1 METAAIKNDHL
12 LEGSLE
18 WLHTQT
24 IEWMKEIEFWREEMT
39 FFYNLLH
46 KTELKAAF
54 PTHELSELEKE
65 LVKISGEDLDKLKS
79 LLQQHERALKKILEH
94 VSREGEL
101 DYRHDHTTI
110 LYIVNNFQQ
119 HIRTFKKTIFD
130 FVKKP

>member
-1 METAAIKNDHL
+1 MEVAPNTDHL
-12 LEGSLE
+12 LDGSLE

-54 PTHELSELEKE
+54 PTQELSELEKE

-110 LYIVNNFQQ
+110 LYIVSNFQQ
-119 HIRTFKKTIFD
+119 RIRTFKKTIFD